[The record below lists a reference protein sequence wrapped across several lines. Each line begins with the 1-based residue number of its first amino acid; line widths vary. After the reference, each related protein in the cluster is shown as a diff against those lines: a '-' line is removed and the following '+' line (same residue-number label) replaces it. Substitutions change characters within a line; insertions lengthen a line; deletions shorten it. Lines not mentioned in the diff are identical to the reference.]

1 MAQNPDDFH
10 KLLGRALT
18 DEQFRNT
25 LQKNPEAALK
35 EAGIE
40 PTPDKIAALK
50 SARDSITKAHKA
62 FGGGGMARPS

>member
-18 DEQFRNT
+18 DDQFRT
-25 LQKNPEAALK
+25 KLQKNPEAALK

-40 PTPDKIAALK
+40 PSPEKVAALK
-50 SARDSITKAHKA
+50 AARESITKAHQA